1 MTNYQRDK
9 AVEMT
14 MLHYKK
20 NLQYKIDSY
29 QMNPIPMKHNK
40 FQQGK
45 ELV

>member
-9 AVEMT
+9 AVEMM
-14 MLHYKK
+14 MLHYKS
-20 NLQYKIDSY
+20 NLRNKKDSY
-29 QMNPIPMKHNK
+29 PMNLIPMRHET

>member
-9 AVEMT
+9 AVEMM
-14 MLHYKK
+14 MLHYKS
-20 NLQYKIDSY
+20 NLRYKIDSY
-29 QMNPIPMKHNK
+29 PMNPIPMRHDK